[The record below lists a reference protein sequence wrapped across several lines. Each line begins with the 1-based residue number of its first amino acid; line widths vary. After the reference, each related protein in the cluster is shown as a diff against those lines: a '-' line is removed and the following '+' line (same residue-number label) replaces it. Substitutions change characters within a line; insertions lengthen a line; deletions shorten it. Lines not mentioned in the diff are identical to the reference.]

1 MLFLRPVR
9 TDDLDALYAL
19 SLSTGGGLTT
29 LPPSEEVLA
38 KRIAH
43 AMASFAADVDE
54 PGDEYYLFAAED
66 SATGDVVG
74 TSGIF
79 AAVGLVQPFYS
90 YRLLH
95 LTQQSHAPEMKV
107 DTKLLQLVNDY
118 AGATE
123 IGTLFLHPDHRR
135 GTNGALLSKARYL
148 MMAGFPKRFADTVM
162 AEIRGWVDEN
172 GRSPF
177 WEAIGRH
184 FFGMDFAEADRL
196 SGMGNSQFIA
206 DLMPKF
212 PIYTTLLPPE
222 AQAIIGRPHEAAR
235 GAVRLLTEEG
245 FRFGGAVDIFD
256 AGPCF
261 EAPRKE
267 IHSVRATRR
276 RKVFDIADLAGIESG
291 DVRMVA
297 ANRLPDFR
305 VVRSAIA
312 DRGARGVVLDRAAA
326 EILGVTVGDRVLTAP
341 LRRKRTQA

>member
-9 TDDLDALYAL
+9 KDDLDALYAL

-38 KRIAH
+38 QRIAH
-43 AMASFAADVDE
+43 ASASFAAEVDE

-66 SATGDVVG
+66 SATGEVVG

-79 AAVGLVQPFYS
+79 AAVGLAQPFYS

-95 LTQQSHAPEMKV
+95 LTQQSHEPEMMV
-107 DTKLLQLVNDY
+107 DTRLLQLVNDY

-123 IGTLFLHPDHRR
+123 IGTLFLRSDFRR
-135 GTNGALLSKARYL
+135 GTNGALLSKGRYL

-162 AEIRGWVDEN
+162 AEIRGWVDED

-222 AQAIIGRPHEAAR
+222 AQAVIGRPHEAAR

-276 RKVFDIADLAGIESG
+276 RKIFDIADLGGVGNG
-291 DVRMVA
+291 DIRMVA

-305 VVRSAIA
+305 ITRAAIE
-312 DRGARGVVLDRAAA
+312 DRGRHGIVLDRAAA
-326 EILGVTVGDRVLTAP
+326 DILGVAVGERVLTAP
-341 LRRKRTQA
+341 LRRRRNRS